1 MIYYSKRNNFTL
13 GSGIIKYA
21 STNYKPQ
28 GFLDKMMEEA
38 ADILKVRVSQNLK
51 RKLLKFVLKKTTSTR
66 LNQSSN

>member
-1 MIYYSKRNNFTL
+1 MIYYSKRSNFTH

-38 ADILKVRVSQNLK
+38 AEILKVRVSQNLK
-51 RKLLKFVLKKTTSTR
+51 RKVLKFVLKQTTSTR

>member
-28 GFLDKMMEEA
+28 GFLDKMIEEA
-38 ADILKVRVSQNLK
+38 AEILKVRVSQNLK
-51 RKLLKFVLKKTTSTR
+51 RKVLKFVLKQTTSTR

>member
-13 GSGIIKYA
+13 GSGIMKYA

-28 GFLDKMMEEA
+28 GLLDKTLEEA
-38 ADILKVRVSQNLK
+38 AEILKISVSQNLK
-51 RKLLKFVLKKTTSTR
+51 RKVLKFVLKQTINTR

>member
-51 RKLLKFVLKKTTSTR
+51 RKVLKFVLKQTTSTR
-66 LNQSSN
+66 QNQSSN